1 MEEIL
6 FDYQKKFKLL
16 IMLTLLDLNTAD
28 KRKNFVKGFK
38 LNLFNKTQPELRQ
51 MVIKQLNELAKTY
64 KHLNI
69 SGM

>member
-1 MEEIL
+1 
-6 FDYQKKFKLL
+6 
-16 IMLTLLDLNTAD
+16 MLTLLDLNTAD